1 MKTGKDLI
9 AEAVRLQPLLM
20 EHSERNEE
28 LNALAPEVVEAIHEA
43 GFVGM
48 WVPKDLGGPELSPR
62 ESIELVAALAYADP
76 ATSWVTMA
84 AALSTGTGGAYL
96 HEDAPETVFGGKDRF
111 PIIAGQGTRTG
122 TVHEVE
128 GGYSLTGDWSFG
140 SGIRHADFIHT
151 AAADPDTGKAYIFV
165 LPVKEEYLDA
175 SSWDVMGLIGTG
187 SIDYKLRDVFVPKAF
202 GYDMFTETALRGG
215 GIFRIGTIQFA
226 LLGHTGFAIGVGRR
240 LLDELA
246 KLAQAGKGRPG
257 QLASDGAFLEEYGR
271 MEARLRLV
279 HAGVAGDRGEPR
291 RRRLRGDDAAED
303 ARAPRAQQ
311 HDVRGVRRDELR
323 HQDGGDAD
331 HPSRSAQPLHPGHD
345 GRLDARHVLAA
356 GAARLRSRARRPR
369 AERALGVPR
378 PRPRPGL
385 ALVPTPPA
393 RSSGAGGVVAPRRS
407 GTGGRMVG
415 CRPNS
420 STSCGTARWRT
431 RTGSSTAG
439 CPAMRSPSADAGWR
453 RSRRSRSPGA
463 R

>member
-62 ESIELVAALAYADP
+62 DSIELVAALAYADP

-96 HEDAPETVFGGKDRF
+96 HEDALETVFGGKDRF

-271 MEARLRLV
+271 MEARLR
-279 HAGVAGDRGEPR
+279 AGEAWCMQVW
-291 RRRLRGDDAAED
+291 
-303 ARAPRAQQ
+303 
-311 HDVRGVRRDELR
+311 
-323 HQDGGDAD
+323 QDIEE
-331 HPSRSAQPLHPGHD
+331 S
-345 GRLDARHVLAA
+345 LDA
-356 GAARLRSRARRPR
+356 GASEVTTRQKTLARL
-369 AERALGVPR
+369 ALNNMTFAAYDVMNFVIKTAATQTI
-378 PRPRPGL
+378 RPGVLNHFIRDMMVGSTHVTSSQPVLRDCGREL
-385 ALVPTPPA
+385 AGLAPNEHWVFLGLVPDQA
-393 RSSGAGGVVAPRRS
+393 
-407 GTGGRMVG
+407 
-415 CRPNS
+415 
-420 STSCGTARWRT
+420 
-431 RTGSSTAG
+431 
-439 CPAMRSPSADAGWR
+439 
-453 RSRRSRSPGA
+453 
-463 R
+463 